1 MWFCGTM
8 RQVIGSLMA
17 IFGFVLSYR
26 STKNNAADGTEI
38 SERLTP

>member
-1 MWFCGTM
+1 M

-26 STKNNAADGTEI
+26 STKT
-38 SERLTP
+38 TPLMGQKFLSV